1 MTVVYIFII
10 YFIFYLTQRGRV
22 TWKSE
27 FHDIPQ
33 SLHANIGG
41 GGPILRQDR
50 FLTDPSQLAIQQ
62 SFHTWTRLLPDIP
75 TALLIT
81 P

>member
-1 MTVVYIFII
+1 
-10 YFIFYLTQRGRV
+10 L
-22 TWKSE
+22 
-27 FHDIPQ
+27 
-33 SLHANIGG
+33 GG